1 MTNTMTHRPLTLPR
15 TLERVCQA
23 ITVHGGRA
31 LVVGGY
37 VRDHLLGLSP
47 KDVDIEVFDLPGTEL
62 EDVLSTFGEVITVGR
77 AFGVY
82 KVKGIDADF
91 SLPRRDNKV
100 ALGHRGFEV
109 AVDVGLDFD
118 EAARRRDFTINSIG
132 LDPLTGVILDPH
144 GGEADLRACR
154 LRATDEQHFAED
166 PLRGLRAAQF
176 IARFEFEPD
185 NALVDLCAELD
196 LNELPGERIG
206 EEFRKLLLKGRKPSL
221 GLTFLQRTGLLAHFP
236 QLAAL
241 RGVPQDA
248 KWHPE
253 GDVWVHTLM
262 VVDEAAQLRHGDGDA
277 ALMFAALCHDFGKP
291 ETTFQDAQGRI
302 RSPAHDQKGIA
313 PTQTFMGALKQG
325 QPLIHCVSALVA
337 THLSPA
343 LLVQQD
349 ASPKAYR
356 RLARKL
362 DAAGAS
368 IPLLVDVA
376 RADHL
381 GRTTDD
387 ALARVVPWREPF
399 AERASAALTDLRAPT
414 PAVSGR
420 HLIERGL
427 RPGVEFGHILAACQ
441 DVQDETGWTDA
452 TTILNAA
459 LENEAGAQR

>member
-1 MTNTMTHRPLTLPR
+1 
-15 TLERVCQA
+15 
-23 ITVHGGRA
+23 
-31 LVVGGY
+31 
-37 VRDHLLGLSP
+37 
-47 KDVDIEVFDLPGTEL
+47 
-62 EDVLSTFGEVITVGR
+62 
-77 AFGVY
+77 
-82 KVKGIDADF
+82 
-91 SLPRRDNKV
+91 
-100 ALGHRGFEV
+100 
-109 AVDVGLDFD
+109 
-118 EAARRRDFTINSIG
+118 
-132 LDPLTGVILDPH
+132 
-144 GGEADLRACR
+144 
-154 LRATDEQHFAED
+154 
-166 PLRGLRAAQF
+166 
-176 IARFEFEPD
+176 
-185 NALVDLCAELD
+185 
-196 LNELPGERIG
+196 
-206 EEFRKLLLKGRKPSL
+206 
-221 GLTFLQRTGLLAHFP
+221 
-236 QLAAL
+236 
-241 RGVPQDA
+241 
-248 KWHPE
+248 
-253 GDVWVHTLM
+253 
-262 VVDEAAQLRHGDGDA
+262 
-277 ALMFAALCHDFGKP
+277 
-291 ETTFQDAQGRI
+291 
-302 RSPAHDQKGIA
+302 
-313 PTQTFMGALKQG
+313 FMGALKQG